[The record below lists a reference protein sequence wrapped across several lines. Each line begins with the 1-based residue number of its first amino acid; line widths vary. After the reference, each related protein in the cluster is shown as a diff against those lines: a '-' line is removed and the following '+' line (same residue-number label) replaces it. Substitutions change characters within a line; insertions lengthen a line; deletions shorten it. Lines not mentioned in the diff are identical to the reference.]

1 MTLRTGNRGGNA
13 AAKGGVGTGNAALVP
28 VAVAVL
34 AAVVALVVGGVDTA
48 GRVLLLAAVEVSLS
62 FDNAVV
68 NATVLRRL
76 SEFWQRLFL
85 TVGVLIA
92 VVGMRLL
99 FPLLVV
105 AFSARLSPASAL
117 HLALTD
123 PHTYDLRLAAA
134 RPEIS
139 AFGGAFLLMVF
150 LDFLLADRDVRWLR
164 PLENLSA
171 RVARL
176 DRLAPVIAL
185 GALLAA
191 AMIGR
196 HPDNQ
201 VRAVLV
207 AGLLGVIAHLLI
219 SGLNGLSESEGDDLS
234 GTDAADGHDAADTAR
249 PSAPLSGRDAL
260 IAFCFLELMD
270 ASFSFDGVIGA
281 FAFTSNLF
289 IIAAGL
295 GIGAL
300 AIRTLTVRLVR
311 RGTLTDYAYLEHG
324 AHYAIG
330 ILGVLLLV
338 GAYRALP
345 QLLTGL
351 LGVGVI
357 GAALAS
363 SVVRNRRHAHS
374 A

>member
-1 MTLRTGNRGGNA
+1 MTA
-13 AAKGGVGTGNAALVP
+13 IDV
-28 VAVAVL
+28 
-34 AAVVALVVGGVDTA
+34 A

-76 SEFWQRLFL
+76 SAFWQRLFL

-99 FPLLVV
+99 FPLLIVGI
-105 AFSARLSPASAL
+105 SAHLSPAGAL
-117 HLALTD
+117 HLAAAD
-123 PHTYDLRLAAA
+123 PHAYDLRLAEA

-139 AFGGAFLLMVF
+139 AFGGVFLLMVF
-150 LDFLLADRDVRWLR
+150 LDFLLAERDLTWLR
-164 PLENLSA
+164 PVERLSA
-171 RVARL
+171 RISRL

-191 AMIGR
+191 ALAGR
-196 HPDNQ
+196 HPEGK
-201 VRAVLV
+201 VTSVLA
-207 AGLLGVIAHLLI
+207 AGLFGIIAYLLI
-219 SGLNGLSESEGDDLS
+219 SGLSGLADSERAG
-234 GTDAADGHDAADTAR
+234 DTAGGAAGAAGDGSGN
-249 PSAPLSGRDAL
+249 PAPLRGRDAFF
-260 IAFCFLELMD
+260 AFCFLELMD

-289 IIAAGL
+289 VIAIGL

-300 AIRTLTVRLVR
+300 AVRSLTVRLVR
-311 RGTLTDYAYLEHG
+311 RGTLTDFVYLEHG

-330 ILGVLLLV
+330 LLGALLLAT
-338 GAYRALP
+338 AYRSLP
-345 QLLTGL
+345 QLLSGL
-351 LGVGVI
+351 LGIGVI

-363 SVVRNRRHAHS
+363 SVLRNRRLTRSGPGGPRPPGPRPPGTGWAKLDV
-374 A
+374 

>member
-1 MTLRTGNRGGNA
+1 MI
-13 AAKGGVGTGNAALVP
+13 
-28 VAVAVL
+28 
-34 AAVVALVVGGVDTA
+34 DTI

-76 SEFWQRLFL
+76 NAFWQRLFL

-105 AFSARLSPASAL
+105 AFSARLSPVSAL
-117 HLALTD
+117 HLALDD
-123 PHTYDLRLAAA
+123 PHGYDLRLTAA

-150 LDFLLADRDVRWLR
+150 LDFLLAEHDLNWLR
-164 PLENLSA
+164 PLERLSA
-171 RVARL
+171 RVGRL

-191 AMIGR
+191 ATIGR
-196 HPDNQ
+196 HPDDQ
-201 VRAVLV
+201 VSAVLA
-207 AGLLGVIAHLLI
+207 AGLLGVITHLLI
-219 SGLNGLSESEGDDLS
+219 SGLSSLSDHE
-234 GTDAADGHDAADTAR
+234 DAAEADSADADRGEGSAAAHPASAR
-249 PSAPLSGRDAL
+249 AEPALLSGRDAL
-260 IAFCFLELMD
+260 FAFCFLELMD

-289 IIAAGL
+289 VIAAGL

-300 AIRTLTVRLVR
+300 AVRSLTVRLVR
-311 RGTLTDYAYLEHG
+311 RGTLADLVYLEHG

-330 ILGVLLLV
+330 LLGALLL
-338 GAYRALP
+338 ATTYRSLP
-345 QLLTGL
+345 ELLTGL
-351 LGVGVI
+351 LGIGVI
-357 GAALAS
+357 GASLAS
-363 SVVRNRRHAHS
+363 SVVRNRRRAHS
-374 A
+374 AG

>member
-1 MTLRTGNRGGNA
+1 MI
-13 AAKGGVGTGNAALVP
+13 
-28 VAVAVL
+28 
-34 AAVVALVVGGVDTA
+34 DTI

-76 SEFWQRLFL
+76 NAFWQRLFL
-85 TVGVLIA
+85 TVGLLVA

-105 AFSARLSPASAL
+105 AFSARLSPVSAL
-117 HLALTD
+117 HLALDD
-123 PHTYDLRLAAA
+123 PHGYDLRLTAA

-150 LDFLLADRDVRWLR
+150 LDFLLAEHDLNWLR
-164 PLENLSA
+164 PLERLSA
-171 RVARL
+171 RVGRL

-191 AMIGR
+191 ATIGR
-196 HPDNQ
+196 HPEDQ
-201 VRAVLV
+201 VVAVLA
-207 AGLLGVIAHLLI
+207 AGLLGVITHLLI
-219 SGLNGLSESEGDDLS
+219 SGLSSLSEHEDAGD
-234 GTDAADGHDAADTAR
+234 GADPGPADEDRGAGSTPAL
-249 PSAPLSGRDAL
+249 LSGRDAL
-260 IAFCFLELMD
+260 FAFCFLELMD

-289 IIAAGL
+289 VIAAGL

-300 AIRTLTVRLVR
+300 AVRSLTVRLVR
-311 RGTLTDYAYLEHG
+311 RGTLADLVYLEHG

-330 ILGVLLLV
+330 LLGALLL
-338 GAYRALP
+338 ATTYRSLP
-345 QLLTGL
+345 ELLTGL
-351 LGVGVI
+351 LGIGVI
-357 GAALAS
+357 GASLAS
-363 SVVRNRRHAHS
+363 SIVRNRRRARS
-374 A
+374 AG

>member
-1 MTLRTGNRGGNA
+1 MTTI
-13 AAKGGVGTGNAALVP
+13 
-28 VAVAVL
+28 
-34 AAVVALVVGGVDTA
+34 DTV

-76 SEFWQRLFL
+76 NAFWQRLFL

-105 AFSARLSPASAL
+105 AFSARLSPAAAL
-117 HLALTD
+117 HLAAAD
-123 PHTYDLRLAAA
+123 PPAYDLRLAAA

-150 LDFLLADRDVRWLR
+150 LDFLLAERDLTWLR
-164 PLENLSA
+164 PLERLSA

-191 AMIGR
+191 ATIGQ
-196 HPDNQ
+196 HPENQ
-201 VRAVLV
+201 VNAVLA
-207 AGLLGVIAHLLI
+207 AGLLGVIANLLI
-219 SGLNGLSESEGDDLS
+219 SGLSGLSEHEDAEDDGDDA
-234 GTDAADGHDAADTAR
+234 GTGAR
-249 PSAPLSGRDAL
+249 PLLRGRDAFF
-260 IAFCFLELMD
+260 AFCFLELMD

-289 IIAAGL
+289 VIAIGL

-300 AIRTLTVRLVR
+300 AVRSLTVRLVR
-311 RGTLTDYAYLEHG
+311 RGTLADFVYLEHG

-330 ILGVLLLV
+330 LLGALLLAT
-338 GAYRALP
+338 AYRSLP
-345 QLLTGL
+345 ELLTGL
-351 LGVGVI
+351 LGIGVI
-357 GAALAS
+357 GASLAS
-363 SVVRNRRHAHS
+363 SVVRNRRAAGS
-374 A
+374 AAV

>member
-1 MTLRTGNRGGNA
+1 MT
-13 AAKGGVGTGNAALVP
+13 AL
-28 VAVAVL
+28 
-34 AAVVALVVGGVDTA
+34 DTV

-76 SEFWQRLFL
+76 NAFWQRLFL
-85 TVGVLIA
+85 TLGVLIA

-105 AFSARLSPASAL
+105 AFSARLSPGAAL
-117 HLALTD
+117 HLAFAD
-123 PHTYDLRLAAA
+123 PRGYDLRLAAA

-139 AFGGAFLLMVF
+139 AFGGAFLLMIF
-150 LDFLLADRDVRWLR
+150 LDFLLAERELTWLR
-164 PLENLSA
+164 PLERLSA
-171 RVARL
+171 RVSRL

-191 AMIGR
+191 ALIGR
-196 HPDNQ
+196 HPENQ
-201 VRAVLV
+201 VNAVLA
-207 AGLLGVIAHLLI
+207 AGLLGVIANLLI
-219 SGLNGLSESEGDDLS
+219 SGLSGLSDHE
-234 GTDAADGHDAADTAR
+234 DAAEPPPGEAR
-249 PSAPLSGRDAL
+249 PALSGRDAFF
-260 IAFCFLELMD
+260 AFCFLELMD

-289 IIAAGL
+289 VIAGGL

-300 AIRTLTVRLVR
+300 AVRALTVRLVR
-311 RGTLTDYAYLEHG
+311 RGTLAEFAYLEHG

-330 ILGVLLLV
+330 LLGALLLAT
-338 GAYRALP
+338 AYDSLP
-345 QLLTGL
+345 ELLTGL
-351 LGVGVI
+351 LGIGVI

-363 SVVRNRRHAHS
+363 SVVRNRRRAHVAS
-374 A
+374 G

>member
-1 MTLRTGNRGGNA
+1 MTLRTGNRGIGEGA
-13 AAKGGVGTGNAALVP
+13 GTGNAALAP
-28 VAVAVL
+28 AAVAVL

-76 SEFWQRLFL
+76 SDFWQRLFL

-196 HPDNQ
+196 HPDDQ

-219 SGLNGLSESEGDDLS
+219 SGLNGLSESADDGAS
-234 GTDAADGHDAADTAR
+234 DTDAADAADAAG

-338 GAYRALP
+338 GAYRELP

-363 SVVRNRRHAHS
+363 SVVRNRRHARS

>member
-1 MTLRTGNRGGNA
+1 MTA
-13 AAKGGVGTGNAALVP
+13 I
-28 VAVAVL
+28 
-34 AAVVALVVGGVDTA
+34 DTV
-48 GRVLLLAAVEVSLS
+48 GRVLLLAAVEVCLS

-76 SEFWQRLFL
+76 NAFWQRLFL

-105 AFSARLSPASAL
+105 AFSARLSPGAAL
-117 HLALTD
+117 RLAVAD
-123 PHTYDLRLAAA
+123 PRGYDLRLAAA

-139 AFGGAFLLMVF
+139 AFGGAFLLMIF
-150 LDFLLADRDVRWLR
+150 LDFLLAERELTWLR
-164 PLENLSA
+164 PLERLSA
-171 RVARL
+171 RVSRL

-191 AMIGR
+191 ALIGR
-196 HPDNQ
+196 HPENQ
-201 VRAVLV
+201 VNAVLA
-207 AGLLGVIAHLLI
+207 AGLLGVIANLLI
-219 SGLNGLSESEGDDLS
+219 SGLSGLSGHEDAGDAGNAD
-234 GTDAADGHDAADTAR
+234 DA
-249 PSAPLSGRDAL
+249 PSDDPCPTLSGRDAFFV
-260 IAFCFLELMD
+260 FCFLELMD

-289 IIAAGL
+289 VIAGGL

-300 AIRTLTVRLVR
+300 AVRSLTVRLVR
-311 RGTLTDYAYLEHG
+311 RGTLAEFAYLEHG

-330 ILGVLLLV
+330 LLGALLLAT
-338 GAYRALP
+338 AYNSLP
-345 QLLTGL
+345 ELLTGL
-351 LGVGVI
+351 LGIGVI
-357 GAALAS
+357 GASLAS
-363 SVVRNRRHAHS
+363 SVVRNRRRAHAAS

>member
-1 MTLRTGNRGGNA
+1 MITRGRAYG
-13 AAKGGVGTGNAALVP
+13 P
-28 VAVAVL
+28 VLGPAAVAVL
-34 AAVVALVVGGVDTA
+34 AALVAFAIGGIETA
-48 GRVLLLAAVEVSLS
+48 GQVLLLAAVEVSLS

-76 SEFWQRLFL
+76 TAFWQRLFL
-85 TVGVLIA
+85 TVGVLVA

-105 AFSARLSPASAL
+105 AFSARLSPVSAV
-117 HLALTD
+117 HLALSD
-123 PHTYDLRLAAA
+123 PHAYSLRLAAA

-150 LDFLLADRDVRWLR
+150 LDFLLAERDLHWLR
-164 PLENLSA
+164 PLERLSA

-176 DRLAPVIAL
+176 DRLAPVLAL
-185 GALLAA
+185 AALLAA

-196 HPDNQ
+196 HPGNQ
-201 VRAVLV
+201 VSAVLA
-207 AGLLGVIAHLLI
+207 AGLLGVITHLLI
-219 SGLNGLSESEGDDLS
+219 SGLSGLSEHDG
-234 GTDAADGHDAADTAR
+234 GGATTDNPSDPAPTPAATPTAQLR
-249 PSAPLSGRDAL
+249 GRDAL
-260 IAFCFLELMD
+260 FAFCFLELMD

-289 IIAAGL
+289 VIAAGL
-295 GIGAL
+295 GVGAL
-300 AIRTLTVRLVR
+300 AVRSLTVQLVR
-311 RGTLTDYAYLEHG
+311 RGILAELAYLEHG

-330 ILGVLLLV
+330 LLGTLLLA
-338 GAYRALP
+338 GAYQAPP

-357 GAALAS
+357 GASLAS
-363 SVVRNRRHAHS
+363 SVVRNRRRAPS
-374 A
+374 AP